1 MITFQDFEELFKQNA
16 GDAISKVINDWKSG
30 EIYNTAV
37 TADTYD
43 RQKNNTIM
51 TFIKQMF
58 SVSGLKIQDFTAS
71 NNKIAS
77 NFFRRLNVQRNTY
90 SLGNGLKFK
99 DDATKAKFGED
110 FDNTMFWGGYYS
122 LIHAVCF
129 LYSIGGD
136 TGYFKATEFAPLWDE
151 ETGVLR
157 GGVRFW
163 QIDADKPT
171 FAVLYL
177 KEGRQK
183 FKKDKKGFEAVDAD
197 IVPYGV
203 NVTSTEATGVEDVQP
218 FVYSDLPIVP
228 LWGSTLHQSTLIGLQ
243 SQIDSYDLIRSGF
256 ANDLTDVAQI
266 YWILENYGGVDDKEL
281 ERFLDRLKLNHIAE
295 MDTSGGGKLT
305 PYSQDIPFQAR
316 QAYLQHIRGEIYEGF
331 GAFDTSAMSAAPKT
345 ATEIESAYQPLD
357 ENADDYEYQ
366 IISCVK
372 SLAKIIGI
380 DPAKATPEFKRNR
393 VANASEMVDML
404 VSLAD
409 TLDTETIIDHI
420 PFITVDEKDK
430 VMQRIQE
437 KELSRIEDEYD
448 QTDLDEDISSDGD
461 IVDQISNMDTEYL
474 QEFADEIISMLE
486 GLANEV

>member
-1 MITFQDFEELFKQNA
+1 MITFQDFEELFAQDT
-16 GDAISKVINDWKSG
+16 GDAISKVINDWKTG

-99 DDATKAKFGED
+99 DDATKSKFGED
-110 FDNTMFWGGYYS
+110 FDNTMFWSGYYS
-122 LIHAVCF
+122 LIHAVSF
-129 LYSIGGD
+129 PYTIGGD

-151 ETGVLR
+151 ETGALR
-157 GGVRFW
+157 GGIRFW
-163 QIDADKPT
+163 QIDSDKPT

-183 FKKDKKGFEAVDAD
+183 FKKDKKGFEAVDND
-197 IVPYGV
+197 IKPYGV
-203 NVTSTEATGVEDVQP
+203 NVTTTEATGIEDIQP

-266 YWILENYGGVDDKEL
+266 YWIIENYGGMSDQDVAEYR
-281 ERFLDRLKLNHIAE
+281 ERLLYNHIATA
-295 MDTSGGGKLT
+295 DTSEGGKIT

-366 IISCVK
+366 IIACVK

-380 DPAKATPEFKRNR
+380 DEKEATPEFKRNR
-393 VANASEMVDML
+393 VANGSEMVEML
-404 VSLAD
+404 VALAD
-409 TLDTETIIDHI
+409 ILDVETIIDHI
-420 PFITVDEKDK
+420 PFITVDEKKK
-430 VMQRIQE
+430 VMDRIKGE
-437 KELSRIEDEYD
+437 GMTRV
-448 QTDLDEDISSDGD
+448 EDID
-461 IVDQISNMDTEYL
+461 DTD
-474 QEFADEIISMLE
+474 DESTPPQM
-486 GLANEV
+486 

>member
-1 MITFQDFEELFKQNA
+1 M
-16 GDAISKVINDWKSG
+16 
-30 EIYNTAV
+30 EIY
-37 TADTYD
+37 
-43 RQKNNTIM
+43 
-51 TFIKQMF
+51 
-58 SVSGLKIQDFTAS
+58 
-71 NNKIAS
+71 
-77 NFFRRLNVQRNTY
+77 
-90 SLGNGLKFK
+90 
-99 DDATKAKFGED
+99 
-110 FDNTMFWGGYYS
+110 FDNSATTPLCEAAKQGIINNMDVFGNPSS
-122 LIHAVCF
+122 LH
-129 LYSIGGD
+129 
-136 TGYFKATEFAPLWDE
+136 
-151 ETGVLR
+151 
-157 GGVRFW
+157 
-163 QIDADKPT
+163 
-171 FAVLYL
+171 
-177 KEGRQK
+177 
-183 FKKDKKGFEAVDAD
+183 KKGFEAVDND

-203 NVTSTEATGVEDVQP
+203 KVTTTEATGVEDVQP
-218 FVYSDLPIVP
+218 FVYSELPIVP
-228 LWGSTLHQSTLIGLQ
+228 LWGSTLHQSTLIGLR

-281 ERFLDRLKLNHIAE
+281 EKFLDRLKLNHIAE
-295 MDTSGGGKLT
+295 MDTSCGGKLT

-366 IISCVK
+366 IIACVK
-372 SLAKIIGI
+372 ALAKIIGV

-393 VANASEMVDML
+393 VANGSEMVEML
-404 VSLAD
+404 VALAD
-409 TLDTETIIDHI
+409 ILDVETIIDHI

-448 QTDLDEDISSDGD
+448 QTDLDEDVSSDGD